1 MNGNSNVRLLFAGIV
16 LLVVM
21 VVGYYDVDI
30 LPVISMS
37 FIGLAIVLAIT
48 SFIQAKRNNK
58 SK

>member
-1 MNGNSNVRLLFAGIV
+1 MNGNSTVRLVFAGIV

-48 SFIQAKRNNK
+48 SFIQTKRNNK